1 MKINKIILQAYG
13 HFTDK
18 VLDFSSEDNGLHIV
32 FGPNEAGKSTT
43 MRAID
48 SFFYGFGH
56 SSPDAYIHNY
66 KDLAVRMILNPEPG
80 QSVDLTRFKRSKN
93 DLVDHQGQAVD
104 PQLMTRIMSGL
115 TRDMY
120 SNMFGLDHQSLR
132 IGAQKILEGG
142 GHLGETLFAAASGI
156 TNLRIVLESLTQKAD
171 DLFRPR
177 AFSRP
182 IWQNIQTISDLN
194 KTLKDLSIRPEQW
207 KDIKDSL
214 AVLQKEK
221 SDLEIEL
228 KDLKTLLNWHDRLHK
243 ALPLISNYNDLK
255 TRLEE
260 LKNIPQLSHDFSSR
274 RVSVLTGLNRVRRDV
289 QEQNDN
295 SQKYLDEIQ
304 KLTIN
309 EQVLDLSHD
318 IESLF
323 QKASVIAEARE
334 NISDLELDILS
345 RKSIIEE
352 KSALI
357 SKQNSMTESDRF
369 ELNPKQIR
377 LIENLTKEMDLLK
390 SQTDQVY
397 EDKRDVHQ
405 EKENIETELNNIPAV
420 QDIKKIDTISK
431 NMSRALEI
439 LDQQKQLQ
447 A

>member
-18 VLDFSSEDNGLHIV
+18 VLDFSSEDDGLHIV

-115 TRDMY
+115 TRDIY

-260 LKNIPQLSHDFSSR
+260 LKNIPELSHDFSSR

-289 QEQNDN
+289 QEQKDN

-352 KSALI
+352 KSTLI

-390 SQTDQVY
+390 SQTD
-397 EDKRDVHQ
+397 
-405 EKENIETELNNIPAV
+405 
-420 QDIKKIDTISK
+420 
-431 NMSRALEI
+431 
-439 LDQQKQLQ
+439 
-447 A
+447 

>member
-260 LKNIPQLSHDFSSR
+260 LKNIPELSHDFSSR

-289 QEQNDN
+289 QEQKDN